1 MTLLKPDIREPQKQ
15 WYADLNYI
23 EASMAIT
30 SNEQPANDV
39 SSFKTD
45 VILTSQCLGEIIL

>member
-1 MTLLKPDIREPQKQ
+1 MTLLKPDLREPQKQ

-23 EASMAIT
+23 EASMATT
-30 SNEQPANDV
+30 SNEQPANNV